1 MSSAALCLFSVALC
15 NVGTL
20 DQNLFGGQQPQ
31 NQQPNYGFNGQ
42 NIFNPFGGGGG
53 GFNQQYNDQQ
63 YQQGN
68 RNKPRP
74 PHQSPCPARFRY
86 VTDGNEWKG
95 IIRFGNFDLTRD
107 NVIEVDF
114 ALPQRNVS

>member
-20 DQNLFGGQQPQ
+20 DQNLFGVQQPQ
-31 NQQPNYGFNGQ
+31 NQQQNYGFNGQ
-42 NIFNPFGGGGG
+42 NIFNAFGGGGN
-53 GFNQQYNDQQ
+53 GFNQQYNNPQQ
-63 YQQGN
+63 QQGN

-74 PHQSPCPARFRY
+74 PHQTPCPARFKY

-107 NVIEVDF
+107 NLIEADF